1 MRKKLRRVRFVD
13 FSITPVLGCNVSC
26 ASPIAAIMRSVNDV
40 SGDGSSSKIVVDGYN
55 MLVSASYL
63 PQQGRKVSFQNDHQ
77 PSPLRRTLELDA

>member
-1 MRKKLRRVRFVD
+1 MRKKFRRVRFVD
-13 FSITPVLGCNVSC
+13 FSITPVLGCSVSC

-77 PSPLRRTLELDA
+77 PSPLRRTLERGA